1 MINVIVVDD
10 QVMVREALAAL
21 LEISGKVTVKAQASD
36 GTEALQL
43 IDNLGSDIDIVLT
56 DIEMPGMDGLSLT
69 EVLKAK
75 YPQLKVC
82 VLTTFG
88 RAGYV
93 QRALATGASGFLVK
107 DAPSGDLID
116 ALGKIKTG
124 LRVIDPALAMDA
136 LSQPAS
142 PLTEREKEI
151 LTACETYPTIAEV
164 AAHLVLSEGT
174 VRNHV
179 SNIIAK
185 TGAKNRSEA
194 TRLARQNGWL

>member
-21 LEISGKVTVKAQASD
+21 LEISGKVKVKAQASN
-36 GTEALQL
+36 GNEALQQL
-43 IDNLGSDIDIVLT
+43 ANFSNEVNIVLT
-56 DIEMPGMDGLSLT
+56 DIEMPEMDGITLT
-69 EVLKAK
+69 ETVKTQ

-93 QRALATGASGFLVK
+93 QRALAAGASGFLVK

-116 ALGKIKTG
+116 ALEKIKTG
-124 LRVIDPALAMDA
+124 LRVIDPSLAMEA
-136 LSQPAS
+136 LSQPFS

-151 LTACETYPTIAEV
+151 LIACETYPTIAEV

-194 TRLARQNGWL
+194 TRLARENGWL